1 MDYLKIGKASDLV
14 SREKFIYRLLEALP
28 GFLSFATLLVLIIFS
43 YFKPVSVAFFIITF
57 NVYWLLLVLYL
68 SLHLLVAYKALKKNS
83 QINWQAKCQQLS
95 EGKFSSEQESNCLAR
110 QGFKYSD
117 LWQVVILPTYNEDI
131 SIIKGALNAILND
144 SYDKEKMIICVA
156 LEERAGELVYQKA
169 DILNKEYQD
178 KFKYFITTL
187 HPDNIEGE
195 LKGKGANQAWAIK
208 EIKNTIIDKNSIDYS
223 KILVSVF
230 DIDTVIKPGY
240 FHVLAYKFLS
250 VNNPYR
256 SSYQP
261 IPVYHNNI
269 WSAPFFSRV
278 AAASN
283 TFWQMMMQIRPEM
296 LVTYSSH
303 SMTFKAL
310 LDIGFWSTKMV
321 SEDSRI
327 FWHCLLYYSGDYRVE
342 PLYFPVSMD
351 VTVDKNIYRSAI
363 SLYKQQR
370 RWAWGAENI
379 PYLIFNTFKKWSQL
393 PKRKFFYHIFIQI
406 YGFHSW
412 ATNALIIAAIGWMP
426 LLLGGDRFKSTVLS
440 GNLPSIT
447 STLMSIAM
455 VGLLFSAI
463 ISALLLPKRPK
474 NYPFW
479 KKILVLVEWIF
490 VPATIIV
497 FGAIPCLD
505 AQLKLLRGKYL
516 GFWVTPKERKEV

>member
-1 MDYLKIGKASDLV
+1 MDYLKVGKATDLV
-14 SREKFIYRLLEALP
+14 GGEKFLYRLFEILP
-28 GFLSFATLLVLIIFS
+28 GFLAFATLIALIIFS
-43 YFKPVSVAFFIITF
+43 YFKPVGVAFFIIAF

-68 SLHLLVAYKALKKNS
+68 ALHLLAAYRTLKGNTKIDWQLKCKN
-83 QINWQAKCQQLS
+83 LS
-95 EGKFSSEQESNCLAR
+95 EQKFSSEQENNCLAR
-110 QGFKYSD
+110 LGLKCSD
-117 LWQVVILPTYNEDI
+117 LWQLVILPSYNEDI
-131 SIIKGALNAILND
+131 KIIKGALEAILND
-144 SYDKEKMIICVA
+144 NYDKEKMIICLA
-156 LEERAGELVYQKA
+156 LEERAGESVYQKA
-169 DILNKEYQD
+169 EFLKKEYQD
-178 KFKYFITTL
+178 KFKHFIITF

-195 LKGKGANQAWAIK
+195 LKGKGANQAWAVK
-208 EIKNTIIDKNSIDYS
+208 EVKRNIIDPEKIDYNN
-223 KILVSVF
+223 ILVSVF

-310 LDIGFWSTKMV
+310 VDIGFWSTKMV

-327 FWHCLLYYSGDYRVE
+327 FWHCLLYYKGDYRVE
-342 PLYFPVSMD
+342 PLHFPVSMD
-351 VTVDKNIYRSAI
+351 ITADKSFYKTAL

-379 PYLIFNTFKKWSQL
+379 PYLIFNTIKKWKKL
-393 PKRKFFYHIFIQI
+393 EKRKFIYHILIQL

-412 ATNALIIAAIGWMP
+412 ATNALIIAAVGWMP
-426 LLLGGDRFKSTVLS
+426 LLLGGDRFKTTVLS

-463 ISALLLPKRPK
+463 ISALLLPKRPVK
-474 NYPFW
+474 YPFY
-479 KKILVLVEWIF
+479 KKVLVLGEWIF
-490 VPATIIV
+490 VPFTIIL
-497 FGAIPCLD
+497 FGALPCLD
-505 AQLKLLRGKYL
+505 AQLRLLRGKYM
-516 GFWVTPKERKEV
+516 GFWVTPKERK

>member
-1 MDYLKIGKASDLV
+1 MDYLKVGKATDLV
-14 SREKFIYRLLEALP
+14 NKEKLLYRFFEILP
-28 GFLSFATLLVLIIFS
+28 GFLSFGTLIALIIFS
-43 YFKPVSVAFFIITF
+43 YFKPVGVAFFIIAF

-68 SLHLLVAYKALKKNS
+68 SLHLLVAYRELKKNS
-83 QINWQAKCQQLS
+83 SLDWKNKCENLAEQ
-95 EGKFSSEQESNCLAR
+95 KFNSEQEENCLAR
-110 QGFKYSD
+110 QGLKYSD
-117 LWQVVILPTYNEDI
+117 LWQLIILPTYNEDL
-131 SIIKGALNAILND
+131 SIIKGALNAILEDN
-144 SYDKEKMIICVA
+144 YNKEKMIVCLA
-156 LEERAGELVYQKA
+156 LEERAGQSSYQKA
-169 DILNKEYQD
+169 EIIEKEYQD
-178 KFKYFITTL
+178 KFKHFITTM
-187 HPDNIEGE
+187 HPDSIEGE
-195 LKGKGANQAWAIK
+195 LKGKGANQTWAVK
-208 EIKNTIIDKNSIDYS
+208 EVKKSIIDKEGIDYDR
-223 KILVSVF
+223 ILVSVF

-250 VNNPYR
+250 INKPYR

-310 LDIGFWSTKMV
+310 VDIGFWSTKMV

-327 FWHCLLYYSGDYRVE
+327 FWHCLLYYKGDYKVE

-351 VTVDKNIYRSAI
+351 VTADTSFYLTAF

-379 PYLIFNTFKKWSQL
+379 PYLIFNTIKKWRSL
-393 PKRKFFYHIFIQI
+393 EKKKFIYHILIQI

-412 ATNALIIAAIGWMP
+412 STNALIIAAVGWMP
-426 LLLGGDRFKSTVLS
+426 LLLGGERFKSTVLS

-447 STLMSIAM
+447 STLMSVAM

-474 NYPFW
+474 NYSLW
-479 KKILVLVEWIF
+479 KKTLVLVEWIF
-490 VPATIIV
+490 VPVTIIV
-497 FGAIPCLD
+497 FGALPCLD
-505 AQLKLLRGKYL
+505 AQLRLMRGKYM
-516 GFWVTPKERKEV
+516 GFWVTPKKRN